1 MKRTLQ
7 SLLGIAAF
15 RSEPDSIEEFQKL
28 SNGEVLAYANDEAYY
43 RNIAPKVRSRFL
55 DAVVE
60 ATGQAIAIL
69 SYAVVGE
76 GESAKTVNTYEKDT
90 VYIKRIIALGTPK
103 ESLEPILQKAFDDV
117 GWDLSSTRNTG
128 PAKKDVENSLFYISA
143 VETGRTTWDR
153 FVTNFEK
160 ANPGLVIA
168 REDDGSVDPSTVAE
182 VMKIHRV
189 NLENSKML

>member
-15 RSEPDSIEEFQKL
+15 RSEPDTIEEFQKL

-55 DAVVE
+55 DAVV
-60 ATGQAIAIL
+60 ALTGLAIRTKT
-69 SYAVVGE
+69 VTVGE
-76 GESAKTVNTYEKDT
+76 GEAAKTTEVPDEKDT
-90 VYIKRIIALGTPK
+90 GYIKRIIAGGTAK
-103 ESLEPILQKAFDDV
+103 ETLVPLLQQAFDDV

-128 PAKKDVENSLFYISA
+128 PTKKDVENSLFYLSA
-143 VETGRTTWDR
+143 VETGQTTWDR
-153 FVTNFEK
+153 FVANFEK